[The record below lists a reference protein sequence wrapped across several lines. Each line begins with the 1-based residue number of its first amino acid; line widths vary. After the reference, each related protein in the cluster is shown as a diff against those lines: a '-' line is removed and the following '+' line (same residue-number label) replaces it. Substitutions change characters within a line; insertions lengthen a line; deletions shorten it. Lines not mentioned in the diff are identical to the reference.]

1 MMQTYFWRVIV
12 QSLKTETRR
21 VNSQSWVDSHVT
33 ACVNSNLIRV
43 WCGKRGLVTG
53 HILYNF
59 VYTQQLCDMTVG
71 DLEQEGFGEGG
82 VTIEENAAL
91 LDCVKPFDVTDF
103 CEIILGGIASQ
114 RRVTVFNFT
123 FFPYT

>member
-1 MMQTYFWRVIV
+1 
-12 QSLKTETRR
+12 
-21 VNSQSWVDSHVT
+21 
-33 ACVNSNLIRV
+33 
-43 WCGKRGLVTG
+43 
-53 HILYNF
+53 
-59 VYTQQLCDMTVG
+59 MTVG